1 MCGATPEQKSLETQ
15 QAAFYK
21 QMTDQYA
28 SVFAD
33 RKNILDALTAT
44 FKPILDKGPGQRG
57 FSDAERTDL
66 DTNADVN
73 VATNF
78 ANAKKTLQD
87 DLAARGGS
95 DFIPSGGD
103 VQAGENLDAFAA
115 GERSNLKTQID
126 EQDYATGRDNFLT
139 ATNALSGE
147 ANMLNPAGFAEAT
160 TGAGGAASKTANDIA
175 AADNSVWSS
184 VIGGISGIA
193 GAAVGGWAGG
203 LGKTASKA
211 TSAAT
216 AGVPA

>member
-1 MCGATPEQKSLETQ
+1 MCGATDQQKDLETQ

-21 QMTDQYA
+21 QMTAQYTQ
-28 SVFAD
+28 VFDKQQA
-33 RKNILDALTAT
+33 ILSALTDIY
-44 FKPILDKGPGQRG
+44 KPILAKGPGQRG

-66 DTNADVN
+66 DTRATES

-78 ANAKKTLQD
+78 ANAKRTLNE

-103 VQAGENLDAFAA
+103 VQANANLDATAA
-115 GERSNLKTQID
+115 GERASLENQID
-126 EQDYATGRDNFLT
+126 TQDYETGRQNFIT

-147 ANMLNPAGFAEAT
+147 AAMLNPAGFSEAA

-175 AADNSVWSS
+175 AADNSVWNS
-184 VIGGISGIA
+184 VIGGIGGIA
-193 GAAVGGWAGG
+193 GAAVGGWTSG
-203 LGKTASKA
+203 LGKGVSKA
-211 TSAAT
+211 AS